1 MHPDSR
7 RGVLRFG
14 GALLLAAAAGAGGM
28 GSARAQSHMVDVS
41 PLRLERSDD
50 GLYLSTA
57 VGFDLPALVE
67 NALLKGIPLFFV
79 AEAEVLRERWYW
91 SDQRVAVAQRH
102 MRLAYQ
108 PLTRRWRLNVS
119 PVPIG
124 NTSLGVNLGQNFD
137 DLPEALEAIKRL
149 SRWRIAEAQQVEPG
163 NRYNVAFRFRLDTS
177 QLPRPL
183 QMGIAGRPDWSL
195 EAERSVP
202 LGPDGTP

>member
-1 MHPDSR
+1 M
-7 RGVLRFG
+7 LRFG
-14 GALLLAAAAGAGGM
+14 GALLLAAAAGACGM